1 MPPQGGGM
9 ESDMGKNKKI
19 SVKQNPQTLAM
30 LGLCTA
36 AAMILSYVESFIPSV
51 TPGLKIGLPNVVI
64 VFVLYRAGW
73 PSAAAVS
80 LVRVVL
86 TAILFGSVMS
96 LAYGLAGAVLSLI
109 VMTLLR
115 RLHFF
120 SVVGVSVAGGVAH
133 NAAQILVAAAVM
145 QTTQIVYYLPVLII
159 GGTIAGILIGI
170 AGGVLLSRFPESI
183 SAKRR

>member
-1 MPPQGGGM
+1 
-9 ESDMGKNKKI
+9 MGNNAGKGTKI
-19 SVKQNPQTLAM
+19 SMKQKTQTLAL

-36 AAMILSYVESFIPSV
+36 AAMILSYVESFIPSI

-73 PSAAAVS
+73 PAAAAVS
-80 LVRVVL
+80 LVRVGL

-96 LAYGLAGAVLSLI
+96 LAYGLAGAVLSLL
-109 VMTLLR
+109 VMALLR

-120 SVVGVSVAGGVAH
+120 SVVGVSVAGGVSH
-133 NAAQILVAAAVM
+133 NAAQILVATAVM

-159 GGTIAGILIGI
+159 GGTIAGTLIGI
-170 AGGVLLSRFPESI
+170 AGGILISRLPGSV
-183 SAKRR
+183 SVKRQ